1 MIEMFIHSIV
11 TKAETDNLEVR
22 DINQE
27 FKFNIDFSKV
37 DSEVLLEIVI
47 PNNRD
52 TENAF
57 YHITLNDN
65 DIQKELPVHIAIGV

>member
-1 MIEMFIHSIV
+1 MFIHSIV

-57 YHITLNDN
+57 YRITLNDN

>member
-37 DSEVLLEIVI
+37 DSEVLL
-47 PNNRD
+47 
-52 TENAF
+52 
-57 YHITLNDN
+57 
-65 DIQKELPVHIAIGV
+65 